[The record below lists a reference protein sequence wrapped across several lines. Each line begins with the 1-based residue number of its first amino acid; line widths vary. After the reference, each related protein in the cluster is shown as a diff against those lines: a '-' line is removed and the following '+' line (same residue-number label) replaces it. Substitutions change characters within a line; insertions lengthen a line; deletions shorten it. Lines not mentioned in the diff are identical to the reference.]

1 MGEILLG
8 GVVLLLVLLGWDV
21 LCLAPGY
28 RLMQQNRPAAA
39 YRAFEVGLRLI
50 PRWKK
55 KGRAVAMIQ
64 LAQAAHKTGQLDRAL
79 RWTEQ
84 VVADRPGAFYEM
96 LARSTA
102 SAVCGEQGRHEEA
115 DRQLEE
121 ALALTRDK
129 NEEEDEAL
137 YWGQR
142 AGLLR
147 RQGKLAEAVAACERA
162 EKAGGPGGR
171 AALPLKAECLCALG
185 RPEEAL
191 QILRRAYADP
201 LPTRP
206 DSHRT
211 VLLDRR
217 HPKIAALE
225 RQMRAIHALSMSLA
239 AAEAG
244 RAAEAMDLL
253 PEARAGL
260 SAHEGIGPACEATEA
275 WLLALLGRR
284 EEALRK
290 MAGVDE
296 LLPYLARQTNREL
309 PVLIPLARAADRLE
323 DFERSAAYLEQFLAL
338 KPDLV
343 PAVEAWYRLGECRL
357 RQGNREAARAAFQQ
371 AAASTDAEHARR
383 ARSRLDAWEA
393 DAAAQ
398 ANRQWWL
405 G

>member
-1 MGEILLG
+1 MGEIVVIG
-8 GVVLLLVLLGWDV
+8 GFVLLLALLGWDV

-50 PRWKK
+50 PPWKK
-55 KGRAVAMIQ
+55 KGRALAMIQ

-79 RWTEQ
+79 RWAEQ
-84 VVADRPGAFYEM
+84 VIADRPGVFYEM

-102 SAVCGEQGRHEEA
+102 SVVCREQGRDEEA
-115 DRQLEE
+115 ERQLEA

-129 NEEEDEAL
+129 NAEEDEAL
-137 YWGQR
+137 FWSQR

-162 EKAGGPGGR
+162 EAAGGPAGR
-171 AALPLKAECLCALG
+171 SAVGLKAECLCALG

-191 QILRRAYADP
+191 QDLRRVYADP
-201 LPTRP
+201 LPIRP
-206 DSHRT
+206 E
-211 VLLDRR
+211 LDLRN
-217 HPKIAALE
+217 PKIAALV
-225 RQMRAIHALSMSLA
+225 RQIRAIHALSTCWA

-244 RAAEAMDLL
+244 HAAEAMDLL

-260 SAHEGIGPACEATEA
+260 SAHEGIGPACEATAA

-290 MAGVDE
+290 MTEVDE
-296 LLPYLARQTNREL
+296 LIPYLARQTSREL
-309 PVLIPLARAADRLE
+309 RVLILLARAADTLE

-343 PAVEAWYRLGECRL
+343 PAVEAWYCLGECRL
-357 RQGNREAARAAFQQ
+357 RQDNREAARAAFQQ

-383 ARSRLDAWEA
+383 ARSRLEAWEA

-398 ANRQWWL
+398 ANRRWWM
-405 G
+405 